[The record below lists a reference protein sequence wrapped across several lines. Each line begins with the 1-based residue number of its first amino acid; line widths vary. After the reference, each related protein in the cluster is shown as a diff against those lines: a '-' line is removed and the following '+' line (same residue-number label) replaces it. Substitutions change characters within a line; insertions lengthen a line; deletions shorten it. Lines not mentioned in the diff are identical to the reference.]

1 MVNCCEELLDEATPP
16 IQAEHKIPDQITALC
31 NRKDKSPTNKK
42 MEQTLKRTE
51 SSERLRFLSENSK
64 LQDVSQAALVR
75 GDSRTGMALDL
86 CSSRARVTAG
96 LSKEKIAAL
105 EKDIFNPLDYCEI
118 ILRRMK
124 TGQYRGKTVTSMGEL
139 FETESFVLHRK
150 CHKI

>member
-1 MVNCCEELLDEATPP
+1 
-16 IQAEHKIPDQITALC
+16 
-31 NRKDKSPTNKK
+31 
-42 MEQTLKRTE
+42 MEQTLKRNE

-64 LQDVSQAALVR
+64 LQDTSEAALVR
-75 GDSRTGMALDL
+75 GDSRTGMALHL

-96 LSKEKIAAL
+96 LSKEKMAAL

-124 TGQYRGKTVTSMGEL
+124 AGQYRGKTVTSMGEL
-139 FETESFVLHRK
+139 FETKSFVLHRK